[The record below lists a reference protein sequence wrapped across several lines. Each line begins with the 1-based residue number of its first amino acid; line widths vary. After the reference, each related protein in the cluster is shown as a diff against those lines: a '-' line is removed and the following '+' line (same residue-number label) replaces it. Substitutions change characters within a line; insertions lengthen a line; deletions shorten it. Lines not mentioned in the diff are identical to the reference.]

1 MAARN
6 AGSKKRLPD
15 YMPILNERMARG
27 DYLSHYEEREITQP
41 VDLCD
46 ERGTLNPEAVGWSRS
61 PLVRANL
68 SGHWPRKKKWNFW
81 NWISPD
87 FVFSVTLADL
97 DYASFCSV
105 SFTDFETAKNVSAI
119 SIKRAHRVPMPEH
132 VEQSVGFEGGGMVY
146 SNVSLGDTMKVD
158 FSGQTKGG
166 ERIVADFEVRRPPR
180 HESLNVV
187 VPWTSRRF
195 QLNSKHNTLP
205 CEGAVTVGGKRYTMD
220 PEKCHAVQDFGRGI
234 WPYRSFWNWAVCTGV
249 QGGDRIGVNMGA
261 RWTTGT
267 GTNENGICVN
277 GRLYKIMEDLD
288 WSYEPGDWMQ
298 PWRIRSNHSDAIDLT
313 LHPVVANRS
322 QIGLGVLASGGTCS
336 FGRWRGVIRFEG
348 NTVEIDGLIGWAEEF
363 AHRW

>member
-15 YMPILNERMARG
+15 YLPILDERMASG
-27 DYLSHYEEREITQP
+27 DYLSHYEEREITEP
-41 VDLCD
+41 VDLCG
-46 ERGTLNPEAVGWSRS
+46 ERGILNPEAVGWSRS

-81 NWISPD
+81 NWISPG

-119 SIKRAHRVPMPEH
+119 SIKRGHRVPMPEH
-132 VEQSVGFEGGGMVY
+132 VDRSVGFEGGGMVY

-166 ERIVADFEVRRPPR
+166 ERIVADFEVQRPQR

-187 VPWTSRRF
+187 VPWTSNRF
-195 QLNSKHNTLP
+195 QLNSKQNTLP
-205 CEGAVTVGGKRYTMD
+205 CEGDVTVGGKRYTMD
-220 PEKCHAVQDFGRGI
+220 PGECHAVQDFGRGI

-267 GTNENGICVN
+267 GANENGICVN
-277 GRLYKIMEDLD
+277 GRLYKIMEDLR
-288 WSYEPGDWMQ
+288 WSYEPGDWMR
-298 PWRIRSNHSDAIDLT
+298 PWHIRSDHSDTVDLT
-313 LHPVVANRS
+313 LQPVAVNRS
-322 QIGLGVLASGGTCS
+322 KLDLGVLATGGACS
-336 FGRWRGVIRFEG
+336 FGRWRGTIRFDG